1 MYICGLKLPIIML
14 CKLMEIDKEMEVEI
28 LPLNRKIFRRKRFH
42 F

>member
-1 MYICGLKLPIIML
+1 ML
-14 CKLMEIDKEMEVEI
+14 CKPLYIDRGLKVEI